1 MSIEQKSNECSN
13 RETVEKLKKIIDS
26 EERKPLTQRDVDLI
40 TECVDYLME
49 LEQGIELSNEEL
61 EEEKQKIY
69 EYNRDLR
76 KLSKNCRL
84 KRMLIAACFV
94 ILTVSAS
101 FVATAQDFNAVS
113 ILKELEQKIADMIDG
128 EKLEHNGY
136 TISKVSDA
144 VYYDSIEEF
153 RNNTNIE
160 VMYPAIFPQK
170 LQLKNVMTSCDGDD
184 SDYQT
189 VMFITDNPD
198 YCVIVHT
205 NPDYRKDF
213 INNKNLTLEII
224 SGHKCYIGQINKKY
238 QGSFV
243 YRGSTYIVNAKTE
256 DELKIII
263 TNMKES
269 F

>member
-13 RETVEKLKKIIDS
+13 QEIAEKLRKIIDS
-26 EERKPLTQRDVDLI
+26 EERKPLAQRDVALI

-69 EYNRDLR
+69 RYNRDLR
-76 KLSKNCRL
+76 MPSKNCSF
-84 KRMLIAACFV
+84 KRILIAACFV

-101 FVATAQDFNAVS
+101 FIATAQGFNAVS
-113 ILKELEQKIADMIDG
+113 ILKELEQIIADMIDG
-128 EKLEHNGY
+128 EKLEYNGY

-144 VYYDSIEEF
+144 VYYDSIEGF
-153 RNNTNIE
+153 KNNTNIE

-170 LQLKNVMTSCDGDD
+170 LQLKSVMTSCDNDN

-198 YCVIVHT
+198 YGIIVHT
-205 NPDYRKDF
+205 DPDYRKDF
-213 INNKNLTLEII
+213 LSNQNLTVKII
-224 SGHKCYIGQINKKY
+224 NGHKCYIDT
-238 QGSFV
+238 GSKGLQCTFV
-243 YRGSTYIVNAKTE
+243 YRDSTYIINTKTT

-263 TNMKES
+263 TNMKEIS
-269 F
+269 